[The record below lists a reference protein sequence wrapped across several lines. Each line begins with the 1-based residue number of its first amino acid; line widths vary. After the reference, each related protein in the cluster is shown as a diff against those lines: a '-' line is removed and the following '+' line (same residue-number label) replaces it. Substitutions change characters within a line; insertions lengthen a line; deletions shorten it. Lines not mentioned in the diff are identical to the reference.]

1 MTALIGIS
9 EKASE
14 LLSLEGKIAVVT
26 GAGSGIGRGICLRL
40 AEMGAC
46 VAALDI
52 EESKSRSTI
61 QQIRTGVSLAA
72 EARLTAK
79 SAKGS
84 RSSRRGTKPDSG
96 AVAVRC
102 DVRVAAD
109 SRDAVAAI
117 IERWGRIDILCNCA
131 GIAIR
136 KDVVDLTEDEWD
148 RALDVTLKG
157 IYLLSHEVVP
167 HMIRGGG
174 GSIINIGSGWGLKG
188 GPRAAAY
195 CAAKGGTVNLT
206 RAMAIDHGRHNIRVN
221 CVCPGDVDTPM
232 LRSECAQLGQDE
244 RAFMK
249 EAADRPLG
257 RVGTVEDVANAVL
270 FLASPM
276 ASWITGAALVVD
288 GGGLA

>member
-1 MTALIGIS
+1 MTASRKIA
-9 EKASE
+9 ERAAQ
-14 LLSLEGKIAVVT
+14 LLSLQGKIAVVT
-26 GAGSGIGRGICLRL
+26 GAGSGIGREISLRL
-40 AEMGAC
+40 VEMGAY

-52 EESKSRSTI
+52 DENKARETVSLISQAAARST
-61 QQIRTGVSLAA
+61 A
-72 EARLTAK
+72 ELTAK
-79 SAKGS
+79 AAKP
-84 RSSRRGTKPDSG
+84 SRRAQRTTSPDRF

-102 DVRVAAD
+102 DVRLA
-109 SRDAVAAI
+109 RDCHRAVASI
-117 IERWGRIDILCNCA
+117 IEEWERIDILCNSA

-136 KDVVDLTEDEWD
+136 KDVVDLTEEEWD
-148 RALDVTLKG
+148 RAVDVTLKG
-157 IYLLSHEVVP
+157 IYLLSHDVIP

-174 GSIINIGSGWGLKG
+174 GSIINIASGWGLKG
-188 GPRAAAY
+188 GPRAASY

-206 RAMAIDHGRHNIRVN
+206 RAMAIDHGQHNIRVN

-232 LRSECAQLGQDE
+232 LRSEREQLGQD
-244 RAFMK
+244 ASSFMK